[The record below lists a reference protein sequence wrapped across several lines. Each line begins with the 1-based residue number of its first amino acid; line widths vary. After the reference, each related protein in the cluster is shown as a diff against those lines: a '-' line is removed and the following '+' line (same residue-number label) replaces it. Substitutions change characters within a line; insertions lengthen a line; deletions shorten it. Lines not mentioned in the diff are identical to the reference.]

1 MLEAVSPEQVTE
13 AMWENDIAKGGSRET
28 QKQKQKTQD
37 PGEESKIPMQKK
49 PGFEVEK
56 EEEKSTDCRE
66 RNGKR
71 VEGKGRQGNYK
82 ERVNSLENQRTLVR
96 RKQ

>member
-1 MLEAVSPEQVTE
+1 
-13 AMWENDIAKGGSRET
+13 
-28 QKQKQKTQD
+28 
-37 PGEESKIPMQKK
+37 MQEK

-56 EEEKSTDCRE
+56 EEEKSTGCLE

-71 VEGKGRQGNYK
+71 VEGKGRQGDYK

>member
-13 AMWENDIAKGGSRET
+13 AMWENDIARGGSRENT
-28 QKQKQKTQD
+28 TKTKTQD
-37 PGEESKIPMQKK
+37 PGGESKISVQEK

-56 EEEKSTDCRE
+56 EEEKSTGCLE

-71 VEGKGRQGNYK
+71 VEGKGRQGDYK

>member
-1 MLEAVSPEQVTE
+1 MILPGEEVG
-13 AMWENDIAKGGSRET
+13 KT
-28 QKQKQKTQD
+28 QNQNTQD

-56 EEEKSTDCRE
+56 EEEKSTDCLE
-66 RNGKR
+66 RKSKS
-71 VEGKGRQGNYK
+71 VEGKGRQGDYK
-82 ERVNSLENQRTLVR
+82 ERVNSLENLRTLVR

>member
-1 MLEAVSPEQVTE
+1 MPGEEVG
-13 AMWENDIAKGGSRET
+13 KT
-28 QKQKQKTQD
+28 QNQNTQD

-56 EEEKSTDCRE
+56 EEEKSTDCLE
-66 RNGKR
+66 RKSKS
-71 VEGKGRQGNYK
+71 VEGKGRQGDYK
-82 ERVNSLENQRTLVR
+82 ERVNSLENLRTLVR